1 MSLRFTGLLLVV
13 LGLQFLHLWSCKT
26 SVTTPLNVCGA
37 ANYQAKSS
45 LFVVKRLSCV
55 FTFVELVA
63 WKMAEFDF
71 VQVGAAAPADGGY
84 DSQICCHQTT
94 SDIHH
99 FEFYKFYTDTAT
111 CK

>member
-1 MSLRFTGLLLVV
+1 
-13 LGLQFLHLWSCKT
+13 
-26 SVTTPLNVCGA
+26 
-37 ANYQAKSS
+37 
-45 LFVVKRLSCV
+45 
-55 FTFVELVA
+55 
-63 WKMAEFDF
+63 MAEFDF

-111 CK
+111 CKWVEPKPLEKYAKFQQIGSLGNTSLLSTTCTWA